1 MKTFLGI
8 AILFVA
14 LGLNVHGQTLSAYG
28 KKPLNKKNTSS
39 EFGAVS
45 LFVGGLTTFTGRPSL
60 NTVSDGSFEA
70 GLFFGKG
77 SVNFLMTA
85 SVLGQS
91 EIVRYDVSGAGMCNT
106 CQNGYILDWQR
117 FLTVNRFQ
125 LGLAG
130 QTGSTVW
137 MLSGGLASVQRNVGQ
152 WMLSEEGEE
161 FYEITPLLRQNL
173 PTVDFRMQT
182 KSSAGMLSLEVLYLG
197 THDLAGSSAQLS
209 YLLDLSAP
217 DQFFGIGPSV
227 GVYQHVLTGTEYQ
240 LGPELWLGG
249 GNEFKPFAL
258 RLRGGLSY
266 NPSPNEGVGWF
277 ITFRM
282 EVNRQYKRF

>member
-1 MKTFLGI
+1 MKKLFF

-14 LGLNVHGQTLSAYG
+14 LGLNVHGQTLAAYG
-28 KKPLNKKNTSS
+28 KKSSNKT
-39 EFGAVS
+39 EFEAVG
-45 LFVGGLTTFTGRPSL
+45 LFVGGSTTFTGRTSF

-106 CQNGYILDWQR
+106 CQNGHILDWQR
-117 FLTVNRFQ
+117 FLTANRFQ

-130 QTGSTVW
+130 QTSSTVW

-152 WMLSEEGEE
+152 WVLTEDGGE

-173 PTVDFRMQT
+173 PTAEFRMQT
-182 KSSAGMLSLEVLYLG
+182 KGSAGMLSLEVLYLG

-217 DQFFGIGPSV
+217 NQFFGIGPSA

-249 GNEFKPFAL
+249 ADEFKPFAL

-282 EVNRQYKRF
+282 AVNRQYKRF